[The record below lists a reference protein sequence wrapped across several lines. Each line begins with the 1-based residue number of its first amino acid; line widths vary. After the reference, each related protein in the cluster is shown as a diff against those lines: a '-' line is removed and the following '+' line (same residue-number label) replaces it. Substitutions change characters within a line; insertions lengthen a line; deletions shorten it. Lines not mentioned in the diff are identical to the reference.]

1 MTALFDMRYLPEN
14 VLLIKRKLF
23 LQIQKY
29 STSKLKL
36 YVIVITNLFHRRGS
50 SRYLETPFD
59 DENAHFYTDFIHS
72 QRMFVYCSPFNSTC
86 IFALYKF
93 YQRDTNRTIPGFL
106 KKRKRSSDFLH
117 ITCNQ

>member
-14 VLLIKRKLF
+14 ILLIKRKLF

-50 SRYLETPFD
+50 YASRYLETPFD
-59 DENAHFYTDFIHS
+59 DENVHFYTDLIHS
-72 QRMFVYCSPFNSTC
+72 QRMLVYRSLFYSSC
-86 IFALYKF
+86 IFALYK
-93 YQRDTNRTIPGFL
+93 L
-106 KKRKRSSDFLH
+106 
-117 ITCNQ
+117 C